1 MHVDYARA
9 QTVAAHGQQRVNIIL
24 PEMNINRIW
33 LEGQLSSCVHLMN
46 IYRRYNISVLCFFF
60 V

>member
-46 IYRRYNISVLCFFF
+46 IYRR
-60 V
+60 